1 MNIDQ
6 TLLLFIQDYL
16 RSDLLSG
23 LLCTITVLG
32 NKGAIWLAFLLML
45 LIYPRTRK
53 LGLLAGLSL
62 LVCVSLGEALKYTVM
77 RPRPFLEIAELVPLV
92 KPPDSYSF
100 PSVHTVSSFSVAW
113 IILWSHLSGKVRYA
127 VFAFALLMSF
137 SRLYVGVHYPSDV
150 LAGILL
156 ALAGSYGVWR
166 WKGHLLKQSV
176 LGSSSCK
183 ERGERL

>member
-16 RSDLLSG
+16 RSDLLTG

-62 LVCVSLGEALKYTVM
+62 LVCVSLGEALKYPHGVLL
-77 RPRPFLEIAELVPLV
+77 FHSLDYPLV
-92 KPPDSYSF
+92 ALIRQGALCRVRLRPAHVLF
-100 PSVHTVSSFSVAW
+100 P
-113 IILWSHLSGKVRYA
+113 A
-127 VFAFALLMSF
+127 VC
-137 SRLYVGVHYPSDV
+137 G
-150 LAGILL
+150 
-156 ALAGSYGVWR
+156 GS
-166 WKGHLLKQSV
+166 LPF
-176 LGSSSCK
+176 
-183 ERGERL
+183 